1 MYVTMWV
8 SFALRSRILCSSIHI
23 SVVVS
28 YWSRLGGS
36 GSCFKVR
43 MDNFTKWN
51 SLLLKIL
58 VVFKFVKFLT
68 PVSVGWAVIF
78 LER

>member
-8 SFALRSRILCSSIHI
+8 SFALRSRIFCSRIHL

-28 YWSRLGGS
+28 YWSRVGGS
-36 GSCFKVR
+36 GSCLKVR
-43 MDNFTKWN
+43 VDYFTNWN

-58 VVFKFVKFLT
+58 VVLEFIKFLT
-68 PVSVGWAVIF
+68 PVSVGWAVVL
-78 LER
+78 LEG